1 MTGNGK
7 SYRLIVTYN
16 GFDEEK
22 DEEITKA
29 ARKTPSQ
36 TGYDPVETRR
46 TIDWT
51 FRSRKAAGNTRTRI
65 VVLQRNTGGFS
76 VSKVI
81 DDSY

>member
-1 MTGNGK
+1 MQGK

-16 GFDEEK
+16 GFDEGK
-22 DEEITKA
+22 DEDIIRV

-36 TGYDPVETRR
+36 RTYDPVETRR
-46 TIDWT
+46 TLDWT

-65 VVLQRNTGGFS
+65 VVLQRSAGGFS

>member
-7 SYRLIVTYN
+7 SYRWIVTYN
-16 GFDEEK
+16 GFDEDL
-22 DEEITKA
+22 DELVTKA
-29 ARKTPSQ
+29 ARKVPSQ
-36 TGYDPVETRR
+36 TGYDPVAARR

-51 FRSRKAAGNTRTRI
+51 FRSRRAAGNTRTRI
-65 VVLQRNTGGFS
+65 VILQRSRGGFS